1 MHASVEWIASHAL
14 LLCALLILLAVV
26 VGDSAWRSCAR
37 RRRHVA
43 QGAHPH
49 VGLRWR
55 TFALLFTA
63 MLLLFGGLALAID
76 PPHPGKLA
84 SFDAALAESLHTHL
98 PLSALRWSSAL
109 THLGDLLWLGSLA
122 ALIALVLLLRRHW
135 QVAGVWVL
143 ALAGMVPINGALKAV
158 FRRARPLHGH
168 GVIVAHGWSFPSG
181 HAFSAVVFYGMLA
194 YVLLRLLPLRF
205 HRMVIA
211 IAAICAALIGFSR
224 ILLQVHYVSDVLAGF
239 AGGAAWL
246 LVCISMAEHLRTQPP
261 RTTPRS
267 PDDAACQCT
276 DPTDRE

>member
-26 VGDSAWRSCAR
+26 VGDSAWRSSAR
-37 RRRHVA
+37 R
-43 QGAHPH
+43 
-49 VGLRWR
+49 
-55 TFALLFTA
+55 
-63 MLLLFGGLALAID
+63 LALAID